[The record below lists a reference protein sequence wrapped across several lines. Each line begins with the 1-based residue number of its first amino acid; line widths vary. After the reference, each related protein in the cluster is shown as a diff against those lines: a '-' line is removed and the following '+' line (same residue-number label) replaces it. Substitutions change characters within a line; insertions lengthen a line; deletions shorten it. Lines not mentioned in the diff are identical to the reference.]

1 LIWFLQTVRAKILL
15 PALFIAGLGSP
26 FLREINLIVPM
37 IGAQNPFGPL
47 PLKLVVPLACIVALG
62 SVQSIARSPSSR
74 TASRRLGLMMTSY
87 TLLGSG
93 VFAAGSVIGVTVI
106 AGQPDLDVIRNVS
119 VLVALLLVGEV
130 VLGMKHS
137 PLALVGFV
145 FLSTVFGRN
154 QFGVAQP
161 WAWLVQPA
169 TAADLSVALVVLV
182 GAAFIAV
189 VASLIKK

>member
-1 LIWFLQTVRAKILL
+1 MYPKFQSLDLVPPNGTRQDTPSGAIHCWF
-15 PALFIAGLGSP
+15 
-26 FLREINLIVPM
+26 
-37 IGAQNPFGPL
+37 
-47 PLKLVVPLACIVALG
+47 
-62 SVQSIARSPSSR
+62 
-74 TASRRLGLMMTSY
+74 
-87 TLLGSG
+87 
-93 VFAAGSVIGVTVI
+93 GVTVPARDQSDCPHDWRSESVRTTPTQARRATRLHRRARFCSVDRPFAII
-106 AGQPDLDVIRNVS
+106 ADGFETAWVDDDFLYPPWIRCLCRRERYWRDGVIRNVS

-154 QFGVAQP
+154 QYGVAQP